1 MNKRFC
7 DRCGNEI
14 VETKR
19 SLIDAVTDAVEQLK
33 VNFGGKHRIKYYVQ
47 ISDLD
52 NPKIPRPIADLCE
65 QCERELTAFMN
76 EPKRKQNEKEG
87 GQNDGQ

>member
-19 SLIDAVTDAVEQLK
+19 SMIDAVAEAMETLK
-33 VNFGGKHRIKYYVQ
+33 VNFGGKNRIKYNVQ
-47 ISDLD
+47 IIDLD
-52 NPKIPRPIADLCE
+52 VPKIPRPIADLCE
-65 QCERELTAFMN
+65 QCERELIAFMN
-76 EPKRKQNEKEG
+76 EAKRKQNEK
-87 GQNDGQ
+87 DGES